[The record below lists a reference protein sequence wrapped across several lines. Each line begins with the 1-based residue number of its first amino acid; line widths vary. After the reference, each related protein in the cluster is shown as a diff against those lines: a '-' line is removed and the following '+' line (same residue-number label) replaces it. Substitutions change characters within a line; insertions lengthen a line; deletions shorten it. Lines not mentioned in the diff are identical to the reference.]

1 MNKQFKQ
8 QIEIMKKKQY
18 IAPRI
23 DVSDVVLQGL
33 IAASTSSDSVFFNN
47 REIDEDEVAIDDGG
61 GISGELL

>member
-1 MNKQFKQ
+1 
-8 QIEIMKKKQY
+8 MKKKQY
-18 IAPRI
+18 MAPRI